1 LPHPDR
7 ADSGS
12 AIPNLVFLCTGNA
25 ARSVMAGRVAQALGL
40 PVSVTTAGTH
50 VVENQPMS
58 RRTRAALDMI
68 GVDPGHHR
76 SHQLTVGD
84 VDRAALI
91 VAMEGEHVR
100 YVRRL
105 HPQGAPRTATICYLA
120 GELLTGP
127 APLTDRVA
135 ALVLDEVPT
144 ETQGDV
150 ADPAGAE
157 EPEYVRCAKQ
167 ISALLERLAP
177 ALSN

>member
-1 LPHPDR
+1 M
-7 ADSGS
+7 
-12 AIPNLVFLCTGNA
+12 FLCTGNA
-25 ARSVMAGRVAQALGL
+25 ARSVMAGRVAEALGL

-58 RRTRAALDMI
+58 RRTRAALDTI
-68 GVDPGHHR
+68 GVDPGHHQ
-76 SHQLTVGD
+76 SHQLTAAD

-105 HPQGAPRTATICYLA
+105 HPRGATRTATICYLA
-120 GELLTGP
+120 GELLPGP
-127 APLTDRVA
+127 ASLTDRVT
-135 ALVLDEVPT
+135 ALALDQVPT

-167 ISALLERLAP
+167 IAALLESLAP
-177 ALSN
+177 RLSS